1 MRKLSRPLTP
11 SSIVKYQTKQ
21 TAFQIFFYSYL
32 VQNRYQES
40 YERIEPS
47 IFNSK
52 QFFDDKFDWRLIQK
66 EKGESEVKIQS
77 FGKYSNGFEKI
88 LNKLLTEIWN
98 TENSFDQTTDL
109 KKCEFCPYNG
119 ICKRI

>member
-1 MRKLSRPLTP
+1 M
-11 SSIVKYQTKQ
+11 
-21 TAFQIFFYSYL
+21 
-32 VQNRYQES
+32 QNRYQES

-52 QFFDDKFDWRLIQK
+52 QFFDDKFDWRLTQK

-88 LNKLLTEIWN
+88 LNKLLKEIWN

-109 KKCEFCPYNG
+109 KNVNFA
-119 ICKRI
+119 RIKGFANVFKNFSFVYQRF